1 MQKQEN
7 EKLPLAERWN
17 SLTHGAGILLS
28 VVGSIVLFF
37 LSYNSPH
44 PDTLK
49 VMSFAIYGV
58 SLILLYTASTLYHS
72 TTRPALKKT
81 FQIIDHVSIYLL
93 IAGTYTP
100 FTLVTLRGNWGW
112 TVFAVIWTLAFMG
125 IVFQLFFY
133 TDKLRKI
140 SAIIYILMG
149 WVIVIAIKPL
159 TDNLPTGGLLWMLAG
174 GIFYSGGVFF
184 YIRKKNPFNHVIWHF
199 FVLGGSITHFFAIFF
214 YLLPA

>member
-17 SLTHGAGILLS
+17 SFTHGTGILLS
-28 VVGSIVLFF
+28 VAGSIVLFF
-37 LSYNSPH
+37 MSYNSPN

-100 FTLVTLRGNWGW
+100 FTLITLRGNWGW
-112 TVFAVIWTLAFMG
+112 SVFAVIWTLAFMG
-125 IVFQLFFY
+125 IVFQVFFY

-159 TDNLPTGGLLWMLAG
+159 TDNLPMGGLLWMLAG

-199 FVLGGSITHFFAIFF
+199 FVLAGSITHFFAIFF
-214 YLLPA
+214 YVLPA